1 MQFVL
6 CPPMRRCRD
15 LSLRA
20 RSDYGAAEGEQDAAL
35 SEVSGSGSLQG
46 FKGHRA
52 PLPSPCATQSSAHQ
66 CALLSGSTGRYAD
79 ILCGFG
85 YRGKASE
92 NRTQL
97 RAVPSH
103 LLLSDVGCLLLAQEA
118 IQKPRRELLM
128 VGLNQGMRVCEIAAQ
143 LDHRRLRA
151 AMNQPCPVVF

>member
-92 NRTQL
+92 NRTRL
-97 RAVPSH
+97 RAV
-103 LLLSDVGCLLLAQEA
+103 Q
-118 IQKPRRELLM
+118 
-128 VGLNQGMRVCEIAAQ
+128 AA
-143 LDHRRLRA
+143 
-151 AMNQPCPVVF
+151 N